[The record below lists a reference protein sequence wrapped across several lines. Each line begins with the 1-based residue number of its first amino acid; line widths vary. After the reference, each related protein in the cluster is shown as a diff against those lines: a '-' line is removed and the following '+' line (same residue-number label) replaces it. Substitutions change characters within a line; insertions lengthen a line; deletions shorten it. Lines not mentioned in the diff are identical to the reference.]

1 MQVYEIL
8 RTDNCRNNNIESRAM
23 QRQIT
28 TTIFLL
34 TVIFFICN
42 TAFICY
48 PIMWCSE
55 SNLDPGDR
63 TDTTTAHMIAM
74 VLGMLMPILNA
85 AANPLILIVRGEA
98 LSSFV
103 KGHIRKRISGVTN
116 PISMK
121 MRQTQL
127 DSATI
132 VSNRSNKSV

>member
-1 MQVYEIL
+1 
-8 RTDNCRNNNIESRAM
+8 M
-23 QRQIT
+23 QRRIT

-42 TAFICY
+42 TAFICW
-48 PIMWCSE
+48 PILWCSE
-55 SNLDPGDR
+55 NKLHPDDR
-63 TDTTTAHMIAM
+63 TSAKTAHMIAI
-74 VLGMLMPILNA
+74 VLGMLMPILNS

-132 VSNRSNKSV
+132 VSNRSNKSA